1 MSLSDW
7 DPESLWL
14 ALEPLQ
20 PGLSVEVLPEIDSTN
35 TALLARARAGDTQA
49 CLLVAQRQT
58 AGRGRLG
65 RAWQAEPGQALTFSL
80 GMMLA
85 PAPGVGWGGL
95 ALAVGL
101 ALAEALDPA
110 GDRVG
115 LKWPNDLWTR
125 PHADRNGTQ
134 AGDCKLGGI
143 LIETQ
148 LPAPPDAAF
157 ASAAAAGAARW
168 TVIGV
173 GLNIRPA
180 PDAAAAEF
188 RTPPACVQA
197 WQPQA
202 SAGTV
207 LHQVAPALLR
217 AVQAYAQQGLAPLQ
231 ARYAARDVLAGR
243 PVQAGTLQG
252 MATGLD
258 ADGALRLRDA
268 AGHVHALHS
277 GEVSVRPC

>member
-1 MSLSDW
+1 MGLSDW
-7 DPESLWL
+7 DPEGLWL

-20 PGLSVEVLPEIDSTN
+20 PGLSVEVLPEIASTN
-35 TALLARARAGDTQA
+35 TALLARARAGDTQG

-58 AGRGRLG
+58 AGRGRMG
-65 RAWQAEPGQALTFSL
+65 RQWWAEPGQALTFSL
-80 GMMLA
+80 GLLLA
-85 PAPGVGWGGL
+85 PAPGVAWGGL
-95 ALAVGL
+95 SLAVGL

-110 GDRVG
+110 GDHVG

-125 PHADRNGTQ
+125 PGPAGVP
-134 AGDCKLGGI
+134 AGDRKLGGI

-148 LPAPPDAAF
+148 LPTGADTPAATL
-157 ASAAAAGAARW
+157 ATAARW
-168 TVIGV
+168 VVIGV

-180 PDAAAAEF
+180 PTAAAAEF
-188 RTPPACVQA
+188 RTPPACVQE
-197 WQPQA
+197 WHPQA

-207 LHQVAPALLR
+207 LHRVAPALLR
-217 AVQAYAQQGLAPLQ
+217 AVQAWAQHGLAPLQ

-243 PVQAGTLQG
+243 ALQAGALQG
-252 MATGLD
+252 TADGLD

-268 AGHVHALHS
+268 SGHVHALHS